1 MAAAEFSVI
10 DEFFTRDAAYGC
22 APVIGIGDDCAVL
35 DVPRDQQLAVSTD
48 TLVEGVHFLAGSD
61 PQYLG
66 HKVLAVNLS
75 DLAAMGARPA
85 WVSLAITM
93 PVIDKQWLA
102 SFTGAFFALADR
114 YSLQLIGGDT
124 TSGPLSITINIMGLL
139 SSGQRLTR
147 SGAAVGDDI
156 YVSGSMGCAGLGLV
170 KAKKG
175 MLDITD
181 LDLAAYLKPEPC
193 IELGLALLD
202 VATSCIDVSDGL
214 AADLSHVL
222 KASGVGARV
231 EHTAVPVNDSV
242 MQYAAQSGDVCWPY
256 SCGDDYQLCFT
267 VPKNTDL
274 SGIER
279 RLSLK
284 LTKIGCVEQQGGLR
298 LNCDGDEIQLLD
310 KGYEHFS
317 E

>member
-1 MAAAEFSVI
+1 MAAAEFSII
-10 DEFFTRDAAYGC
+10 DEFFTRDTADGR

-35 DVPRDQQLAVSTD
+35 DVPSAQQLAVSTD

-75 DLAAMGARPA
+75 DLAAMGATPA

-93 PVIDKQWLA
+93 PSIDKAWLA
-102 SFTGAFFALADR
+102 SFTDAFFALADR

-139 SSGQRLTR
+139 PSGQRLTR

-175 MLDITD
+175 LQDIRD
-181 LDLAAYLKPEPC
+181 VDLAAYLKPEPC
-193 IELGLALLD
+193 VELGLSLLD

-214 AADLSHVL
+214 FADLSHIL

-231 EHTAVPVNDSV
+231 ERAAVPVSESV
-242 MQYAAQSGDVCWPY
+242 AQYAAQSGDVFWPY

-267 VPKNTDL
+267 VPKNADL
-274 SGIER
+274 SAIKGQF
-279 RLSLK
+279 LPK
-284 LTKIGCVEQQGGLR
+284 LTKIGRIERQHGLR
-298 LNCDGDEIQLLD
+298 LGFDGDDIQLLG